1 MGAAKLFV
9 WASVDSTVCTD
20 RYFVWGSGE
29 ALCGQAHTVC
39 RAVAVYTQH
48 RLQPPLYLDPVW
60 SQKPAAGKYRHTTR
74 PRDYHLAH
82 DRDISVRQVDYLDA
96 SAIPAVGTFRN
107 HTSVHDYVLEL
118 QIIWPWSK

>member
-9 WASVDSTVCTD
+9 WASVDGAVCTD

-48 RLQPPLYLDPVW
+48 HLQPPLYLDPVW
-60 SQKPAAGKYRHTTR
+60 SQKLAAGKYRHTTR

-82 DRDISVRQVDYLDA
+82 DRHISVREMDHLDA
-96 SAIPAVGTFRN
+96 SAISAVGTLCDD
-107 HTSVHDYVLEL
+107 TPAHDYVLEL
-118 QIIWPWSK
+118 QIIYLGSK